1 MYYCSLRQIDLEF
14 MRRMH
19 RKVNIVPVIAKAD
32 TLTSTE
38 IRKLKDRIMADI
50 EDHKIQVKL
59 KASCGSSS
67 DTFGPHL

>member
-1 MYYCSLRQIDLEF
+1 MMGYCYFRLRQIDLEF

-38 IRKLKDRIMADI
+38 IKRLKDHIMVDI
-50 EDHKIQVKL
+50 EDHKIQVQNNL
-59 KASCGSSS
+59 
-67 DTFGPHL
+67 T